1 MSEKKVELNIYQK
14 LNNFAAS
21 VEAIKKDKKGYNYK
35 YADIN
40 AVLDVIRPRLS
51 ENGLV
56 IIQNLKKEETGYNLN
71 TKLINID
78 NPDEF
83 LEIDIPLF
91 FKQDMQGLGSAITY
105 ARRYGIVTLLSL
117 EQEDDD
123 GVAAKPAQK
132 QTQKNPKLIVWE
144 NIVNR
149 FKGDKESA
157 KKFAEIAKLQGYNL
171 EDTQILNNQNFQ
183 KLITDYQNGNI

>member
-83 LEIDIPLF
+83 LEIVLGNGLKKDDFAEFTGFMKGHKGIDLTNESEKMKLIANIPLLKEF
-91 FKQDMQGLGSAITY
+91 IKEFKEY
-105 ARRYGIVTLLSL
+105 AN
-117 EQEDDD
+117 
-123 GVAAKPAQK
+123 K
-132 QTQKNPKLIVWE
+132 Q
-144 NIVNR
+144 
-149 FKGDKESA
+149 
-157 KKFAEIAKLQGYNL
+157 
-171 EDTQILNNQNFQ
+171 
-183 KLITDYQNGNI
+183 